1 MKVEIINDKILLH
14 DYLIRDKYLH
24 LYEIGDL
31 DDFFFGETVWY
42 SGVENGDAKAIALLY
57 NGLSTPTLIALTSDI
72 KPMERLLSEITP
84 DLPSALY
91 IHLSPGLEQ
100 PFKERYE
107 IDTAGENFKMALK
120 DLSPVREFDT
130 NGVIRLGE
138 KYAESLGDFYAG
150 AYPGNWFSPRM
161 LQSGYYYGITERNRI
176 IAVAGVHVFS
186 KEFNVAALG
195 NIAVDP
201 EYRNRG
207 IGRKVTAACCKAL
220 LNEVDYIGLNVSVRN
235 QSAVA
240 LYKKLGFRSTH
251 RYFGYRM
258 KEPK

>member
-1 MKVEIINDKILLH
+1 MKVEIINDKTVLH
-14 DYLIRDKYLH
+14 DYLIRDRYLH

-42 SGVENGDAKAIALLY
+42 AGVETGEVRAIVLLY
-57 NGLSTPTLIALTSDI
+57 NGLSVPTLIVLTSGI
-72 KPMERLLSEITP
+72 EPVAELLSKIISY
-84 DLPSALY
+84 LPSALY
-91 IHLSPGLEQ
+91 VHLSPGLEQ

-107 IDTAGENFKMALK
+107 IDTIGENIKMALK
-120 DLSPVREFDT
+120 DPDSVRGIDT
-130 NGVIRLGE
+130 NGVIRLDE
-138 KYAESLGDFYAG
+138 KYAELLEDFYAG

-161 LQSGYYYGITERNRI
+161 LRSGYYYGIAKRNRI

-201 EYRNRG
+201 EFRNRG
-207 IGRKVTAACCKAL
+207 LGRKVTAACCKAL
-220 LNEVDYIGLNVSVRN
+220 MNEVDYIGLNVSVGN

-240 LYKKLGFRSTH
+240 LYKKLGFRPTH
-251 RYFGYRM
+251 RYFEYRM
-258 KEPK
+258 KEPE